1 VLVNEQLRCCFCG
14 RSVERSE
21 YIEMEIR
28 IEGTSASQFLGAH
41 RRHLLEKLATGF
53 SIEIEP
59 EDAV

>member
-1 VLVNEQLRCCFCG
+1 
-14 RSVERSE
+14 
-21 YIEMEIR
+21 MEIR